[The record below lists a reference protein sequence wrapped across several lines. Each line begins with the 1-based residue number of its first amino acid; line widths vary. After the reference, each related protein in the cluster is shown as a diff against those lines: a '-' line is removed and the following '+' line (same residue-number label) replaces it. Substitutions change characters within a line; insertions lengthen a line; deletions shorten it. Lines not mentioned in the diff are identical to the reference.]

1 MVQLAA
7 LPEPGPTCVFPVVC
21 LQWVCAPAL
30 EVALPHSCD
39 VSREVCE
46 CPVGRPGVW
55 VRCPVI
61 YKIPIVEEY
70 QTQSD
75 PDHTGTHLCVS

>member
-7 LPEPGPTCVFPVVC
+7 LPEPGPTRVLPAVVC

-55 VRCPVI
+55 MRCPVI
-61 YKIPIVEEY
+61 YGCKIPIV
-70 QTQSD
+70 
-75 PDHTGTHLCVS
+75 GAR